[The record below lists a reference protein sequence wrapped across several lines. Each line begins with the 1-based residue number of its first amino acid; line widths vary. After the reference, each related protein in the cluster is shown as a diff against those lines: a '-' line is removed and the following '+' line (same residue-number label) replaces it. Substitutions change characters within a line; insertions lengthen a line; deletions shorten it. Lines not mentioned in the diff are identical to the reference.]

1 MRKLR
6 KGAAALLCV
15 LMLVTLL
22 PITAMAAVGIES
34 GVPPATMF
42 TKNVTTIGF
51 AGHEWYVIDTGTDGV
66 TNPGSGS
73 LTLLA
78 KSSFGTS
85 AFRIGQNNQPADTT
99 GWSQYSGDNWWYQ
112 GSFTQPSDYNDSTLM
127 RALATATDALPQNE
141 AAQIAERY
149 FTTADGIGGD
159 AVANQM
165 LWPLSEAEYSNM
177 GTLTGDAFSGIF
189 WLRLPFIDFNAYV
202 GVPGGGPGFDYR
214 VYVPGGAVR
223 PALHLNLASVLFT
236 SDASDTSGKSTAT
249 VGSGLIGAQA
259 PSQNLKFTFSD
270 GTSAPTV
277 TFAGTTDGT
286 STLRF
291 GYSGANTG
299 TNRYLSCVLTQGSG
313 ASEEVKYYGKLA
325 NCATTASGV
334 FSIDTSTLAG
344 AYTLKV
350 YSEQAN
356 GNTYS
361 DFASTTTDFT
371 LDVSGG
377 NGTITG
383 GTHDTTKPT
392 VSSVTPDNA
401 ATNIAVSGNI
411 EITFS
416 EAMNPAAGVG
426 EVKLNSG
433 TALTGGSWTNATTY
447 TVPYSGL
454 TASTAYTVSISGFQ
468 DAAGNAMDANNTNGF
483 TTAAQ
488 GVTLYTLTVANG
500 TGGGSYAAGAQVS
513 ITADAAPAG
522 QVFDKWTGGNGGTF
536 ANANSAST
544 TFTMPAGNATVTATY
559 KADGG
564 NNGSDPGPAPNP
576 PNPGP
581 TYEYRT
587 LRHTATGITL
597 TGYFTSDAEL
607 VVTENALHA
616 TGTCAACDEI
626 RAQGGWVCLYDVSI
640 TGSHSGNMDLS
651 LPVDSGYNGQ
661 SMSVWHCK
669 RNHVEKL
676 SGTAQNG
683 AVVVTVSS
691 LSPFAVFATDNHN
704 PDTGIPVPQTG
715 DNSNM
720 GGWLALLTASLLL
733 AGFAAWQLVKRR
745 TAARR

>member
-15 LMLVTLL
+15 LMLVGLL
-22 PITAMAAVGIES
+22 PITALAAVGMQNDTPTFMVNDTDTVIH
-34 GVPPATMF
+34 
-42 TKNVTTIGF
+42 F

-99 GWSQYSGDNWWYQ
+99 GWNQYSGDSWWYQ
-112 GSFTQPSDYNDSTLM
+112 GAFSQPSDYNDSTLM

-141 AAQIAERY
+141 AAQIAERD

-165 LWPLSEAEYSNM
+165 LWPLSDAEYSNM
-177 GTLTGDAFSGIF
+177 GTLTGDAFSGLF
-189 WLRLPFIDFNAYV
+189 WLRSPDLASSALV
-202 GVPGGGPGFDYR
+202 GLPGGGSGNHALVLP
-214 VYVPGGAVR
+214 PPNAVR

-236 SDASDTSGKSTAT
+236 SAASDTSGKSTAT

-299 TNRYLSCVLTQGSG
+299 TNQYLSCVLINSSN
-313 ASEEVKYYGKLA
+313 AVAYYGKLA
-325 NCATTASGV
+325 DCAATASGV
-334 FSIDTSTLAG
+334 FSIDTSTLTAG
-344 AYTLKV
+344 SYTLKV

-356 GNTYS
+356 GNTNS
-361 DFASTTTDFT
+361 DFASDTANFT
-371 LDVSGG
+371 LVVDGSG

-383 GTHDTTKPT
+383 GTPDDTAPT
-392 VSSVTPDNA
+392 VSNVTPGGVDVP
-401 ATNIAVSGNI
+401 VSGNI
-411 EITFS
+411 VITFS

-433 TALTGGSWTNATTY
+433 TALTGGSWTSGTTY

-454 TASTAYTVSISGFQ
+454 TASTAYTVIISGFQ
-468 DAAGNAMDANNTNGF
+468 DAVGNDMDANNTNGF

-488 GVTLYTLTVANG
+488 GVTLYTLTVASG
-500 TGGGSYAAGAQVS
+500 TGGGSYAAGAQVP
-513 ITADAAPAG
+513 IQADAAPAG

-544 TFTMPAGNATVTATY
+544 TFTMPAGDATVTATY
-559 KADGG
+559 KTDGG
-564 NNGSDPGPAPNP
+564 NNGSDPGPGPA
-576 PNPGP
+576 PGP

-587 LRHTATGITL
+587 LRHTATGIAL
-597 TGYFTSDAEL
+597 TGYFTPGTSL
-607 VVTENALHA
+607 NVTEKALHSQ
-616 TGTCAACDEI
+616 GSCAACDEI

-640 TGSHSGNMDLS
+640 TGSHNGSMDLS
-651 LPVDSGYNGQ
+651 LPVDSSYNGQ

>member
-15 LMLVTLL
+15 LMLVGLL
-22 PITAMAAVGIES
+22 PITALAAVGMQNDTPTFMVNDTDTVIH
-34 GVPPATMF
+34 
-42 TKNVTTIGF
+42 F

-99 GWSQYSGDNWWYQ
+99 GWNQYSGDSWWYQ
-112 GSFTQPSDYNDSTLM
+112 GAFSQPSDYNDSTLM

-141 AAQIAERY
+141 AAQIAERD

-165 LWPLSEAEYSNM
+165 LWPLSDAEYSNM
-177 GTLTGDAFSGIF
+177 GTLTGDAFSGNF
-189 WLRLPFIDFNAYV
+189 WLRSPNYELIAYV
-202 GVPGGGPGFDYR
+202 GIPGGGNVHFYFDY
-214 VYVPGGAVR
+214 VNLPGGAVR

-236 SDASDTSGKSTAT
+236 SAASDTSGKSTAT

-277 TFAGTTDGT
+277 TFDGTTDGT

-299 TNRYLSCVLTQGSG
+299 TNQYLSCVLINSSN
-313 ASEEVKYYGKLA
+313 AVAYYGKLA
-325 NCATTASGV
+325 DCAATASGV
-334 FSIDTSTLAG
+334 FSIDTSTLTAG
-344 AYTLKV
+344 SYTLKV

-356 GNTYS
+356 GNTNS
-361 DFASTTTDFT
+361 DFASDTANFT
-371 LDVSGG
+371 LVVDGSG

-383 GTHDTTKPT
+383 GTPDDTAPT
-392 VSSVTPDNA
+392 VSNVTPGGVDVP
-401 ATNIAVSGNI
+401 VSGNI
-411 EITFS
+411 VITFS

-433 TALTGGSWTNATTY
+433 TALTGGSWTSGTTY

-564 NNGSDPGPAPNP
+564 NNGSDPG
-576 PNPGP
+576 
-581 TYEYRT
+581 
-587 LRHTATGITL
+587 
-597 TGYFTSDAEL
+597 
-607 VVTENALHA
+607 
-616 TGTCAACDEI
+616 
-626 RAQGGWVCLYDVSI
+626 
-640 TGSHSGNMDLS
+640 
-651 LPVDSGYNGQ
+651 
-661 SMSVWHCK
+661 
-669 RNHVEKL
+669 
-676 SGTAQNG
+676 
-683 AVVVTVSS
+683 
-691 LSPFAVFATDNHN
+691 
-704 PDTGIPVPQTG
+704 IPVPQTG